1 VSYHGTSYH
10 NGVSIAS
17 EGFKLS
23 KGTRFKHRNGIYST
37 PEIEVAS
44 QYAEEATVNG
54 KIYKVV
60 MQNRV
65 NPKNLEKVPKAV
77 TGVGEYW
84 ISPSDE
90 DIRPYGFCIR
100 EIN

>member
-1 VSYHGTSYH
+1 
-10 NGVSIAS
+10 
-17 EGFKLS
+17 
-23 KGTRFKHRNGIYST
+23 
-37 PEIEVAS
+37 VAS

>member
-1 VSYHGTSYH
+1 MDKS
-10 NGVSIAS
+10 
-17 EGFKLS
+17 
-23 KGTRFKHRNGIYST
+23 TRFLYGKGIYST
-37 PEIEVAS
+37 PEIEVAA

-65 NPKNLEKVPKAV
+65 NPTNLKKVDKAE

-84 ISPSDE
+84 ISPNDE